1 MNTPE
6 EIERL
11 LTAEAF
17 AVRKHNQAPSARKLI
32 DARKALLNRIEEI
45 AATGEGEPIIA
56 MERALVENDLLRY
69 TRDEDTEMIG
79 SLNAALHGF
88 TAIEHKHC
96 IIDDSEQYQ
105 RVNKEFSFPKNR
117 KQGLPLDEAR
127 QAFSSHRARLGNYV
141 KYRLEYT
148 EKQVVRARRKAIGTA
163 ERDYITRQAK
173 ALGIE
178 LSGTLKDN

>member
-32 DARKALLNRIEEI
+32 DARKA
-45 AATGEGEPIIA
+45 
-56 MERALVENDLLRY
+56 
-69 TRDEDTEMIG
+69 
-79 SLNAALHGF
+79 
-88 TAIEHKHC
+88 
-96 IIDDSEQYQ
+96 
-105 RVNKEFSFPKNR
+105 
-117 KQGLPLDEAR
+117 
-127 QAFSSHRARLGNYV
+127 
-141 KYRLEYT
+141 
-148 EKQVVRARRKAIGTA
+148 IGTA

-178 LSGTLKDN
+178 LAGTLKDN